1 MSVPAVGLAVLAALA
16 EHPVVPVDL
25 AVPEVHLVVPVDP
38 VVPEDLADPV
48 EHPAVLVGLADPAV
62 PVDPVLPAA
71 ARAERSAILGMTVAT
86 PTVPIPVL
94 CTRPST
100 PKPASPSASRTAF
113 CGPSPTA
120 HWMMRTPTLPVTTIL
135 TNL

>member
-16 EHPVVPVDL
+16 EHPVVPVVPEVHLVVL
-25 AVPEVHLVVPVDP
+25 AVPEVHLVVPVD
-38 VVPEDLADPV
+38 L
-48 EHPAVLVGLADPAV
+48 AVLVVRLVVLVVPAAQVALA
-62 PVDPVLPAA
+62 LPAA
-71 ARAERSAILGMTVAT
+71 TRAERSAILEMTVAT

>member
-1 MSVPAVGLAVLAALA
+1 MGLAVLAALA
-16 EHPVVPVDL
+16 EHPVVSVDPVDL
-25 AVPEVHLVVPVDP
+25 VGLVDLVDP

-71 ARAERSAILGMTVAT
+71 ARAERSAILGMTVAI
-86 PTVPIPVL
+86 PTAPIPVL

-100 PKPASPSASRTAF
+100 PKPASPSVSRTAF